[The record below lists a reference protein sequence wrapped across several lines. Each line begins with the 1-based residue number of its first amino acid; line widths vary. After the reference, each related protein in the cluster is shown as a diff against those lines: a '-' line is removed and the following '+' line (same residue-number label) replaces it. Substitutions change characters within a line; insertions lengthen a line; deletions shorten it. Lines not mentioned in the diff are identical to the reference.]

1 MPGTPAL
8 PGDPSPPAASHPYRR
23 EAPVTI
29 KILNALIAVV
39 FGALGAIALYWV
51 LNKLAELLP
60 GKWEDRVKPY
70 LLLLPAIAVITL
82 YLIYPTIQ
90 TFVYSFANR
99 TSTQFVGFDNY
110 AQLLTSRNFQNTLF
124 NTLLW
129 ILVVPA
135 AVIALGLLIATL
147 ADKLGPRG
155 EKTAKTF
162 IFLPLAI
169 GAVSAGAIWKFVY
182 ALRPPGQQ
190 QIGLLNG
197 IWTGFGG
204 DPVNWLAVSNFRFN
218 SLLLMV
224 MLMWMQAGFAM
235 VLLSAA
241 IKGVPTET
249 LEAARLDGAGEGAVF
264 FRIVIPQIRTTLI
277 TVFITVLIGVLKTF
291 DIVYVMTNGNFN
303 TNIIAVDFFNQ
314 LFTNRNNG
322 AAAAIVVILLIIMI
336 PVLVF
341 QVRQF
346 RAEEAAR

>member
-1 MPGTPAL
+1 
-8 PGDPSPPAASHPYRR
+8 
-23 EAPVTI
+23 VTI

-39 FGALGAIALYWV
+39 GGVAGAIVLYWL

-70 LLLLPAIAVITL
+70 LYLLPALAAIGL
-82 YLIYPTIQ
+82 YLIYPAIQ
-90 TFVYSFANR
+90 TFVYSFANER
-99 TSTQFVGFDNY
+99 STAFVGFSNY
-110 AQLLTSRNFQNTLF
+110 TELLASPNFQNTLF
-124 NTLLW
+124 NTFLW
-129 ILVVPA
+129 ILLAPA
-135 AVIALGLLIATL
+135 GSIVLGLLIAWL
-147 ADKLGPRG
+147 ADRLRPRG
-155 EKTAKTF
+155 EKISKTL
-162 IFLPLAI
+162 IFLPMAI
-169 GAVSAGAIWKFVY
+169 GGVSAAVIWRFVY
-182 ALRPPGQQ
+182 AANPPTQN

-197 IWTGFGG
+197 IVTGFGG
-204 DPVNWLAVSNFRFN
+204 EPVNWLQISDFRFN

-224 MLMWMQAGFAM
+224 MFLWLQAGFAM

-249 LEAARLDGAGEGAVF
+249 LEAARLDGAGEGSIF

-291 DIVYVMTNGNFN
+291 DVVYVMTNGNFN
-303 TNIIAVDFFNQ
+303 TNVIAVDFFNQ
-314 LFTNRNNG
+314 LFTNRNG
-322 AAAAIVVILLIIMI
+322 GYAAAIVVMLLIIMI

>member
-1 MPGTPAL
+1 
-8 PGDPSPPAASHPYRR
+8 
-23 EAPVTI
+23 VTL
-29 KILNALIAVV
+29 KIVNSLIAVIGGV
-39 FGALGAIALYWV
+39 LGAIVLYWL

-70 LLLLPAIAVITL
+70 LFLLPALAVITL

-99 TSTQFVGFDNY
+99 TSTEFVGTSNY
-110 AQLLTSRNFQNTLF
+110 TELLSSKAFQNTLF
-124 NTLLW
+124 NTFLW
-129 ILVVPA
+129 ILIVPLV
-135 AVIALGLLIATL
+135 VIALGLLIATL
-147 ADKLGPRG
+147 ADKLSARG

-169 GAVSAGAIWKFVY
+169 GGVSAAAIWRFVY
-182 ALRPPGQQ
+182 AVRPPGQN

-197 IWTGFGG
+197 IVTAFGG
-204 DPVNWLAVSNFRFN
+204 DPVNWLQLSTLRFN
-218 SLLLMV
+218 SFLLMV
-224 MLMWMQAGFAM
+224 IVMWLQAGFAM

-241 IKGVPTET
+241 IKGVPVET
-249 LEAARLDGAGEGAVF
+249 LEAARLDGAGEGAIF

-277 TVFITVLIGVLKTF
+277 TVFITVLITVLKAF

-303 TNIIAVDFFNQ
+303 TNVIAVDFFNQ

-322 AAAAIVVILLIIMI
+322 YAAAIVVMLLIIMI
-336 PVLVF
+336 PILVF
-341 QVRQF
+341 QIRQF

>member
-1 MPGTPAL
+1 M
-8 PGDPSPPAASHPYRR
+8 
-23 EAPVTI
+23 TI

-39 FGALGAIALYWV
+39 GGVIGAIVVYYL

-60 GKWEDRVKPY
+60 GRWEDRVKPY
-70 LLLLPAIAVITL
+70 LYLLPALAAIGL
-82 YLIYPTIQ
+82 YLIYPTYQ
-90 TFVYSFANR
+90 TIVYSFANAQ
-99 TSTQFVGFDNY
+99 STEFVGFDNY
-110 AQLLTSRNFQNTLF
+110 VNLLASKNFQNTLF
-124 NTLLW
+124 NTFLW
-129 ILVVPA
+129 ILIVPA
-135 AVIALGLLIATL
+135 GTIVIGLLIATL
-147 ADKLGPRG
+147 ADRLRPGG
-155 EKTAKTF
+155 EKFSKTL

-169 GAVSAGAIWKFVY
+169 GGVSAGAIWRFVY
-182 ALRPPGQQ
+182 AANPPTQEQ
-190 QIGLLNG
+190 VGLLNG
-197 IWTGFGG
+197 IVTGFGG
-204 DPVNWLAVSNFRFN
+204 EPVNWLQVSELRFN

-224 MLMWMQAGFAM
+224 MLLWMQAGFAM

-264 FRIVIPQIRTTLI
+264 FRIVIPQIRTTII

-303 TNIIAVDFFNQ
+303 TNVIAVDFYNQ
-314 LFTNRNNG
+314 LFTNNNAG
-322 AAAAIVVILLIIMI
+322 YAAAIVVMLLIIML

>member
-1 MPGTPAL
+1 
-8 PGDPSPPAASHPYRR
+8 
-23 EAPVTI
+23 VTI
-29 KILNALIAVV
+29 KILNAIIAVIGGV
-39 FGALGAIALYWV
+39 AGAIVLYWL
-51 LNKLAELLP
+51 LNKLAEILP
-60 GKWEDRVKPY
+60 GRWEDRIKPY
-70 LLLLPAIAVITL
+70 LYLLPALAAITL

-90 TFVYSFANR
+90 TFVYSFANK
-99 TSTQFVGFDNY
+99 TSTEFVGFDNY
-110 AQLLTSRNFQNTLF
+110 TKLLTSPNFQNTLF
-124 NTLLW
+124 NTFLW
-129 ILVVPA
+129 ILIVPA
-135 AVIALGLLIATL
+135 SVIVLGLLIATL
-147 ADKLGPRG
+147 ADRLGPRG
-155 EKTAKTF
+155 EKLSKTL

-182 ALRPPGQQ
+182 ALRPPGQP
-190 QIGLLNG
+190 QIGLLNA

-204 DPVNWLAVSNFRFN
+204 DPVNWLQISTLRFN
-218 SLLLMV
+218 SLLLMI

-249 LEAARLDGAGEGAVF
+249 LEAARLDGAGEGAIF
-264 FRIVIPQIRTTLI
+264 FRIVVPQIRTTLI

-291 DIVYVMTNGNFN
+291 DIVYVMTNGRSK
-303 TNIIAVDFFNQ
+303 TNVIAVDFFNQ

-322 AAAAIVVILLIIMI
+322 AAAAIVVMLLIIMI

>member
-1 MPGTPAL
+1 
-8 PGDPSPPAASHPYRR
+8 
-23 EAPVTI
+23 VTI

-39 FGALGAIALYWV
+39 GGVAGAIVLYYL
-51 LNKLAELLP
+51 LNKLAEILP
-60 GKWEDRVKPY
+60 GKWEERVKPY
-70 LLLLPAIAVITL
+70 LFLLPALAAIGI

-90 TFVYSFANR
+90 TFVYGFANAQ
-99 TSTQFVGFDNY
+99 STEFVGFDNY
-110 AQLLTSRNFQNTLF
+110 AELLASSNFQNTLF
-124 NTLLW
+124 NTFLW
-129 ILVVPA
+129 ILIVPA
-135 AVIALGLLIATL
+135 GAIVLGLLIATL
-147 ADKLGPRG
+147 ADRLRPRG
-155 EKTAKTF
+155 EKLSKTL
-162 IFLPLAI
+162 IFMPLAI
-169 GAVSAGAIWKFVY
+169 GAVSAGAIWRFIY
-182 ALRPPGQQ
+182 ATNPPTQD

-197 IWTGFGG
+197 LVTAFGG
-204 DPVNWLAVSNFRFN
+204 QPVNWLQISDFRFN

-224 MLMWMQAGFAM
+224 MLLWLQAGFAM

-249 LEAARLDGAGEGAVF
+249 LEAARLDGAGEGAIF

-303 TNIIAVDFFNQ
+303 TNVIAVDFFNQ
-314 LFTNRNNG
+314 LFTNRNAG
-322 AAAAIVVILLIIMI
+322 YAAAIVVMLLIIMI

>member
-1 MPGTPAL
+1 M
-8 PGDPSPPAASHPYRR
+8 
-23 EAPVTI
+23 I
-29 KILNALIAVV
+29 KVLNALIAVLGGV
-39 FGALGAIALYWV
+39 AGAIVVYYL

-60 GKWEDRVKPY
+60 GRWEDRIKPY
-70 LLLLPAIAVITL
+70 LYLLPALAAIGL

-90 TFVYSFANR
+90 TFVYSFANAQG
-99 TSTQFVGFDNY
+99 TAFVGFSNFTD
-110 AQLLTSRNFQNTLF
+110 LLASKNFQNTLF

-129 ILVVPA
+129 ILVAPA
-135 AVIALGLLIATL
+135 GTIVIGLLIATL
-147 ADKLGPRG
+147 ADRLRPGG
-155 EKTAKTF
+155 EKLAKTL

-169 GAVSAGAIWKFVY
+169 GAVSAGAVWKFVY
-182 ALRPPGQQ
+182 ATNPPTQN

-197 IWTGFGG
+197 IWTGLGG
-204 DPVNWLAVSNFRFN
+204 DPVNWLQISTFRLN
-218 SLLLMV
+218 SFMLMV
-224 MLMWMQAGFAM
+224 ILLWIQAGFAM

-249 LEAARLDGAGEGAVF
+249 LEAARLDGAGEGAIF

-314 LFTNRNNG
+314 LFTNNNFG
-322 AAAAIVVILLIIMI
+322 YAAAIVVMLLIVMI

>member
-1 MPGTPAL
+1 
-8 PGDPSPPAASHPYRR
+8 
-23 EAPVTI
+23 VTI
-29 KILNALIAVV
+29 KILNALIAIVGGVAGAVV
-39 FGALGAIALYWV
+39 LYYL

-60 GKWEDRVKPY
+60 GRWEDRVKPY
-70 LLLLPAIAVITL
+70 LYLLPAFAAISL

-90 TFVYSFANR
+90 TFVFSFANNR
-99 TSTQFVGFDNY
+99 STEWVGFENY
-110 AQLLTSRNFQNTLF
+110 ADLLGSKNFQNTLF

-129 ILVVPA
+129 ILVAPA
-135 AVIALGLLIATL
+135 ATIVFGLLIATL
-147 ADKLGPRG
+147 ADRLKPRA
-155 EKTAKTF
+155 EKAAKTF

-169 GAVSAGAIWKFVY
+169 GAVSAGAIWRFVY
-182 ALRPPGQQ
+182 QANPPNQN

-197 IWTGFGG
+197 IWTAVGG
-204 DPVNWLAVSNFRFN
+204 EPVQWLQISTVRLN
-218 SLLLMV
+218 SFMLMV
-224 MLMWMQAGFAM
+224 ILLWIQAGFAM

-249 LEAARLDGAGEGAVF
+249 LEAARLDGAGEAAVF
-264 FRIVIPQIRTTLI
+264 FRIVVPQIRTTLI

-303 TNIIAVDFFNQ
+303 TNIIAVEFFNQ

-322 AAAAIVVILLIIMI
+322 YAAAIVVMLLVAMI
-336 PVLVF
+336 PILIF

>member
-1 MPGTPAL
+1 
-8 PGDPSPPAASHPYRR
+8 
-23 EAPVTI
+23 VTI

-39 FGALGAIALYWV
+39 AGVAGAVVVYYL
-51 LNKLAELLP
+51 LNKFAELLP
-60 GKWEDRVKPY
+60 GRWEDRVKPY
-70 LLLLPAIAVITL
+70 LYLLPAFAAISL
-82 YLIYPTIQ
+82 YLIYPTIVTIQ
-90 TFVYSFANR
+90 YSFANNR
-99 TSTQFVGFDNY
+99 STEYVGLQNYVNLLKSPQF
-110 AQLLTSRNFQNTLF
+110 QSTLF

-129 ILVVPA
+129 ILVAPA
-135 AVIALGLLIATL
+135 ATIAIGLMIATL
-147 ADKLGPRG
+147 ADRLRPRG

-169 GAVSAGAIWKFVY
+169 GAVSAGAIWRFVY
-182 ALRPPGQQ
+182 LANPPNQN

-197 IWTGFGG
+197 IVTAFGG
-204 DPVNWLAVSNFRFN
+204 EPVQWLQVSTLRAN
-218 SLLLMV
+218 SFLLMV
-224 MLMWMQAGFAM
+224 ILLWIQVGFAM

-241 IKGVPTET
+241 IKAVPTET

-264 FRIVIPQIRTTLI
+264 FRIVVPQIRTTLI

-303 TNIIAVDFFNQ
+303 TNIIAVEFFNQ

-322 AAAAIVVILLIIMI
+322 YAAAIVVMLLIVMI
-336 PVLVF
+336 PILVF

>member
-1 MPGTPAL
+1 M
-8 PGDPSPPAASHPYRR
+8 
-23 EAPVTI
+23 TI

-39 FGALGAIALYWV
+39 GGVAGAIVIYYL

-60 GKWEDRVKPY
+60 GRWEDRVKPY
-70 LLLLPAIAVITL
+70 LFLLPAFAAIGLT
-82 YLIYPTIQ
+82 LIYPTIQ
-90 TFVYSFANR
+90 TFVYSFANQQA
-99 TSTQFVGFDNY
+99 TEFVGFDNY
-110 AQLLTSRNFQNTLF
+110 IELLGSSNFQSTLF
-124 NTLLW
+124 NTFLW
-129 ILVVPA
+129 ILIVPA
-135 AVIALGLLIATL
+135 AAIAIGLLIATL
-147 ADKLGPRG
+147 ADRLKPRG
-155 EKTAKTF
+155 EKAAKTL
-162 IFLPLAI
+162 IFLPMAI

-182 ALRPPGQQ
+182 ASNPPTQN

-197 IWTGFGG
+197 IVTAFGG
-204 DPVNWLAVSNFRFN
+204 DPVNWLQLSSFRFN

-224 MLMWMQAGFAM
+224 MLLWLQAGFAM

-249 LEAARLDGAGEGAVF
+249 LEAARLDGAGEGAIF
-264 FRIVIPQIRTTLI
+264 FRIVIPQIMTTLI

-314 LFTNRNNG
+314 LFTNNNAG
-322 AAAAIVVILLIIMI
+322 YAAAIVVMLLIIMI